1 VELSVEEYQPLGLS
15 EDEAIRL
22 TIEGSELLELGHLV
36 GLGAQLQASASTS
49 RASASTSRAAPL
61 PPPLHRQ
68 RPSPSLK
75 QAGHGVWESAL
86 HAPSIQVNWGPWGY
100 AEP

>member
-1 VELSVEEYQPLGLS
+1 VELSVEEYQPPGLS
-15 EDEAIRL
+15 EDEAIRP
-22 TIEGSELLELGHLV
+22 TIEGSELLELGHWV

-49 RASASTSRAAPL
+49 CASASTSRAAPL

-75 QAGHGVWESAL
+75 QAGATAFGCHRRTRL
-86 HAPSIQVNWGPWGY
+86 PFR
-100 AEP
+100 